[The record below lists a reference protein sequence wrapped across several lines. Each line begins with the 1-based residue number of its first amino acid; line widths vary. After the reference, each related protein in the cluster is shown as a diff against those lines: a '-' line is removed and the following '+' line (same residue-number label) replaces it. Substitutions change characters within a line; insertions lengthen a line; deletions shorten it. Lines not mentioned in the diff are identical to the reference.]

1 MSEEKQARPDYEL
14 IAELVDPSVPKNER
28 EHAAARQMTLLWEQ
42 LAEQV
47 SELARLRMPAELVG
61 RVRCAV
67 EDGFDD
73 QGAHSILSDI
83 LAWHASLKGG
93 RMSDLRE
100 RLLRAAHHRASHHEA
115 LHGEAADE
123 IERLREEQDATSDRF
138 QSLISEYSKY
148 VESSHAEIERLR
160 GEIDE
165 WKNVAL
171 AAARTIER
179 LNAALKEKKG

>member
-14 IAELVDPSVPKNER
+14 IAELVDPNTPKNER

-47 SELARLRMPAELVG
+47 SELARLREGLSK
-61 RVRCAV
+61 
-67 EDGFDD
+67 D
-73 QGAHSILSDI
+73 QESEFHPDWSMLEATRE
-83 LAWHASLKGG
+83 A
-93 RMSDLRE
+93 LRE
-100 RLLRAAHHRASHHEA
+100 HMAIGAALRQ
-115 LHGEAADE
+115 
-123 IERLREEQDATSDRF
+123 ERDATSDRF

-148 VESSHAEIERLR
+148 IESSHAEIERLR

-171 AAARTIER
+171 VAARTIER